1 MRVLVGAFGICV
13 AAAVPA
19 AEVTVKN
26 DGLTDFS
33 AGVIQAGF
41 VTGEKAASWLTSP
54 CTGNLVAVQ
63 VFWRSFTGGAPITI
77 GDAVDIHRAGTFPTP
92 GALAQSVLGPVL
104 TDGVLNEYRYLDENN
119 TIPLSVPVAQ
129 NETLVVAY
137 TFGEDPPGGGPS
149 VVNDADGIQPNR
161 NAIYARIAP
170 GTFAWFGSSALG
182 VSGDWVI
189 RAVVDC
195 QAAAVQAD
203 VGVTIAAQP
212 GAYTPG
218 GALTY
223 TITVANA
230 GPSAATAVVVD
241 TFPAAFTAPAWTCTT
256 SGGGGCTASGSGN
269 IADIVTLSA
278 GGQATYIASGTVA
291 PGTTGNLTHS
301 AVAVVN
307 APATDPNQTNNT
319 AASTVGPDNDII
331 FASGFDP

>member
-1 MRVLVGAFGICV
+1 MRAMFGVIGVCL
-13 AAAVPA
+13 AAAAPA

-54 CTGNLVAVQ
+54 CAGNIVAVQ
-63 VFWRSFTGGAPITI
+63 VFWRSLTGGAPITI

-92 GALAQSVLGPVL
+92 GVLAQSVLGPVL

-129 NETLVVAY
+129 DETFVVAY
-137 TFGEDPPGGGPS
+137 TFSENPPGSGPS
-149 VVNDADGIQPNR
+149 VVNDADGIQANR
-161 NAIYARIAP
+161 NAIYANL
-170 GTFAWFGSSALG
+170 GSGLFTWFGSSFFG
-182 VSGDWVI
+182 VNGDWVI

-203 VGVTIAAQP
+203 VGVTISSQP
-212 GAYTPG
+212 AAYTAG
-218 GALTY
+218 SALAY

-230 GPSAATAVVVD
+230 GPAAATAVVVD
-241 TFPAAFTAPAWTCTT
+241 TFPTAFTAPTWTCTA
-256 SGGGGCTASGSGN
+256 SGGGSCSSSGSGN
-269 IADIVTLSA
+269 ITDIVTLAA
-278 GGQATYIASGTVA
+278 GGQVTYIASGTVA

-319 AASTVGPDNDII
+319 ATSTVGPDNDLI